1 MQATANKTSLRD
13 GSQMPSIGFGVFLI
27 PNSEVVAAVSTA
39 LACGYRHLDTA
50 SIYKN
55 EEGVGEAVRA
65 SNLPRKDIFI
75 TTKIWNDDQGTG
87 KTKAA
92 CFASLDRLGLDYL
105 DLVLIHWPVPR
116 RGLYVDTWREL
127 IDLRDKGHIK
137 SIGVSNFNPDHL
149 EAIIQ
154 ATGEVPVVNQIE
166 CHPWLQQTVLRT
178 FHANLGIVTQSWSPL
193 GRGKLLNEPIIKT
206 IAKKH
211 NSTEAQ
217 VIIAWHLKVG
227 NVVIP
232 KSITPSRIQ
241 ENYQASKINLDSDD
255 IAQILKLDA
264 GIRVGPD
271 PLQFK

>member
-13 GSQMPSIGFGVFLI
+13 GSQIPSIGFGVFLI

-105 DLVLIHWPVPR
+105 DLALIHWPVPG

-178 FHANLGIVTQSWSPL
+178 FHANLGIITQSWSPL

-255 IAQILKLDA
+255 ISQILKLDA

>member
-13 GSQMPSIGFGVFLI
+13 GSQIPSIGFGVFLI

-105 DLVLIHWPVPR
+105 DLALIHWPVPG

-255 IAQILKLDA
+255 ISQILKLDA
-264 GIRVGPD
+264 GIRVGPN

>member
-13 GSQMPSIGFGVFLI
+13 GSQIPSIGFGVFLI

-105 DLVLIHWPVPR
+105 DLALIHWPVPG

-137 SIGVSNFNPDHL
+137 SIGVSNFNTDHL

-255 IAQILKLDA
+255 ISQILKLDA

>member
-1 MQATANKTSLRD
+1 MQAPANKTSLRD
-13 GSQMPSIGFGVFLI
+13 GNQIPSIGFGVFLI

-39 LACGYRHLDTA
+39 LAYGYRHLDTA

-105 DLVLIHWPVPR
+105 DLVLIHWPVPG

-166 CHPWLQQTVLRT
+166 CHPWLQQTGLRT
-178 FHANLGIVTQSWSPL
+178 FHGNLGIVTQSWSPL
-193 GRGKLLNEPIIKT
+193 GRGKLLNEPIIKA
-206 IAKKH
+206 IATKH

>member
-13 GSQMPSIGFGVFLI
+13 GSQIPSIGFGVFLI

-105 DLVLIHWPVPR
+105 DLVLIHWPVPG

-206 IAKKH
+206 IAKNH
-211 NSTEAQ
+211 C
-217 VIIAWHLKVG
+217 
-227 NVVIP
+227 
-232 KSITPSRIQ
+232 R
-241 ENYQASKINLDSDD
+241 DSYT
-255 IAQILKLDA
+255 
-264 GIRVGPD
+264 
-271 PLQFK
+271 

>member
-1 MQATANKTSLRD
+1 MQAPANKTSLRD
-13 GSQMPSIGFGVFLI
+13 GNQIPSIGFGVFLI

-105 DLVLIHWPVPR
+105 DLVLIHWPVPG

-166 CHPWLQQTVLRT
+166 CHPWLQQTDLRT
-178 FHANLGIVTQSWSPL
+178 FHGNLGIVTQSWSPL
-193 GRGKLLNEPIIKT
+193 GRGKLLNEPIIKA
-206 IAKKH
+206 IATKH
-211 NSTEAQ
+211 NGTEAQ

>member
-1 MQATANKTSLRD
+1 MDAVVLNTSLLD
-13 GSQMPSIGFGVFLI
+13 GNQIPSIGFGVFLI

-39 LACGYRHLDTA
+39 LDCGYRHLDTA

-65 SNLPRKDIFI
+65 SNLPRNDIFI

-105 DLVLIHWPVPR
+105 DLVLIHWPVPG

-137 SIGVSNFNPDHL
+137 SIGVSNFNTDHL

>member
-1 MQATANKTSLRD
+1 MQAPANKTSLRD
-13 GSQMPSIGFGVFLI
+13 GNQIPSIGFGVFLI

-105 DLVLIHWPVPR
+105 DLVLIHWPVPG

-166 CHPWLQQTVLRT
+166 CHPWLQQTDLRT
-178 FHANLGIVTQSWSPL
+178 FHGNLGIVTQSWSPL
-193 GRGKLLNEPIIKT
+193 GRGKLLNEPIIKA
-206 IAKKH
+206 IATKH

>member
-1 MQATANKTSLRD
+1 MQAPANKTSLRD
-13 GSQMPSIGFGVFLI
+13 GNQIPSIGFGVFLI
-27 PNSEVVAAVSTA
+27 PNSEVAAAVSTA
-39 LACGYRHLDTA
+39 LAYGYRHLDTA

-105 DLVLIHWPVPR
+105 DLVLIHWPVPG

-166 CHPWLQQTVLRT
+166 CHPWLQQTGLRT
-178 FHANLGIVTQSWSPL
+178 FHGNLGIVTQSWSPL
-193 GRGKLLNEPIIKT
+193 GRGKLLNEPIIKA
-206 IAKKH
+206 IATKH

>member
-1 MQATANKTSLRD
+1 MQAPANKTSLRD
-13 GSQMPSIGFGVFLI
+13 GNQIPSIGFGVFLI
-27 PNSEVVAAVSTA
+27 PNSEVVAAVNTA

-65 SNLPRKDIFI
+65 SNLPRKDIFV

-105 DLVLIHWPVPR
+105 DLVLIHWPVPG

-166 CHPWLQQTVLRT
+166 CHPWLQQTDLRT
-178 FHANLGIVTQSWSPL
+178 FHGNLGIVTQSWSPL
-193 GRGKLLNEPIIKT
+193 GRGKLLNEPIIKA
-206 IAKKH
+206 IATKH

>member
-1 MQATANKTSLRD
+1 
-13 GSQMPSIGFGVFLI
+13 
-27 PNSEVVAAVSTA
+27 
-39 LACGYRHLDTA
+39 
-50 SIYKN
+50 
-55 EEGVGEAVRA
+55 
-65 SNLPRKDIFI
+65 
-75 TTKIWNDDQGTG
+75 
-87 KTKAA
+87 
-92 CFASLDRLGLDYL
+92 
-105 DLVLIHWPVPR
+105 
-116 RGLYVDTWREL
+116 VDTWREL

-166 CHPWLQQTVLRT
+166 CPPWLQQTGLRT
-178 FHANLGIVTQSWSPL
+178 FHGNLGIVTQSWSPL
-193 GRGKLLNEPIIKT
+193 GRGKLLNEPIIKA
-206 IAKKH
+206 IATKH

>member
-13 GSQMPSIGFGVFLI
+13 GSQIPSIGFGVFLI

-105 DLVLIHWPVPR
+105 DLALIHWPVPG

-255 IAQILKLDA
+255 ISQILKLDA

-271 PLQFK
+271 PLQLK

>member
-1 MQATANKTSLRD
+1 MQAPANKTSLRD
-13 GSQMPSIGFGVFLI
+13 GNQIPSIGFGVFLI

-105 DLVLIHWPVPR
+105 DLVLIHWPVPG

-166 CHPWLQQTVLRT
+166 CHPWLQQTDLRT
-178 FHANLGIVTQSWSPL
+178 FHGNLGIVTQSWSPL
-193 GRGKLLNEPIIKT
+193 GRGKLLNEPIIKA
-206 IAKKH
+206 IATKH

-255 IAQILKLDA
+255 ISQILKLDA

>member
-1 MQATANKTSLRD
+1 MQAPANNTSLRD
-13 GSQMPSIGFGVFLI
+13 GNQIPSIGFGVFLI

-65 SNLPRKDIFI
+65 SNLPRTDIFI

-105 DLVLIHWPVPR
+105 DLVLIHWPVPG

-127 IDLRDKGHIK
+127 IDLRDKGQIK

-166 CHPWLQQTVLRT
+166 CHPWLQQTDLRT
-178 FHANLGIVTQSWSPL
+178 FHGNLGIVTQSWSPL
-193 GRGKLLNEPIIKT
+193 GRGKLLNEPIIKA
-206 IAKKH
+206 IATKH

-264 GIRVGPD
+264 GIRIGPD

>member
-13 GSQMPSIGFGVFLI
+13 GSQIPSIGFGVFLI

-55 EEGVGEAVRA
+55 EEGVGEAVRV

-105 DLVLIHWPVPR
+105 DLALIHWPVPG

-255 IAQILKLDA
+255 ISQILKLDA

>member
-13 GSQMPSIGFGVFLI
+13 GSQIPSIGFGVFLI

-65 SNLPRKDIFI
+65 SNLPRNDIFI

-105 DLVLIHWPVPR
+105 DLALIHWPVPG

>member
-13 GSQMPSIGFGVFLI
+13 GSQIPSIGFGVFLI

-55 EEGVGEAVRA
+55 EEGVGEAVLA

-105 DLVLIHWPVPR
+105 DLALIHWPVPG

-154 ATGEVPVVNQIE
+154 AMGEVPVVNQIE

>member
-13 GSQMPSIGFGVFLI
+13 GSQIPSIGFGVFLI

-105 DLVLIHWPVPR
+105 DLALIHWPVPG

-241 ENYQASKINLDSDD
+241 ENYQAYKINLDSDD
-255 IAQILKLDA
+255 IAHILKLDA

>member
-1 MQATANKTSLRD
+1 MQTTANKTSLRD
-13 GSQMPSIGFGVFLI
+13 GSQIPSIGFGVFLI

-105 DLVLIHWPVPR
+105 DLVLIHWPVPG

-166 CHPWLQQTVLRT
+166 CHPWLQQTDLRT
-178 FHANLGIVTQSWSPL
+178 FHGNLGIVTQSWSPL
-193 GRGKLLNEPIIKT
+193 GRGKLLNEPIIKA
-206 IAKKH
+206 IATKH

-241 ENYQASKINLDSDD
+241 ENHQASKINLDSDD

>member
-13 GSQMPSIGFGVFLI
+13 GSQIPSIGFGVFLI

-105 DLVLIHWPVPR
+105 DLVLIHWPVPG

-255 IAQILKLDA
+255 ISQILKLDA

>member
-1 MQATANKTSLRD
+1 MQTTANKTSLRD
-13 GSQMPSIGFGVFLI
+13 GSQIPSIGFGVFLI

-65 SNLPRKDIFI
+65 SNLPRKNIFI

-105 DLVLIHWPVPR
+105 DLVLIHWPVPG

-166 CHPWLQQTVLRT
+166 CHPWLQQTDLRT
-178 FHANLGIVTQSWSPL
+178 FHGNLGIVTQSWSPL
-193 GRGKLLNEPIIKT
+193 GRGKLLNEPIIKA
-206 IAKKH
+206 IATKH

>member
-13 GSQMPSIGFGVFLI
+13 GSQIPSIGFGVFLI

-105 DLVLIHWPVPR
+105 DLVLIHWPVPG

-166 CHPWLQQTVLRT
+166 CHPWLQQTDLRT
-178 FHANLGIVTQSWSPL
+178 FHGNLGIVTQSWSPL
-193 GRGKLLNEPIIKT
+193 GRGKLLNEPIIKA
-206 IAKKH
+206 IATKH

>member
-1 MQATANKTSLRD
+1 MQAPANKTSLRD
-13 GSQMPSIGFGVFLI
+13 GSQIPSIGFGVFLI

-105 DLVLIHWPVPR
+105 DLALIHWPVPG

-166 CHPWLQQTVLRT
+166 CHPWLQQTDLRT
-178 FHANLGIVTQSWSPL
+178 FHGNLGIVTQSWSPL
-193 GRGKLLNEPIIKT
+193 GRGKLLNEPIIKA
-206 IAKKH
+206 IATKH

>member
-1 MQATANKTSLRD
+1 MQTTANKTSLRD
-13 GSQMPSIGFGVFLI
+13 GSQIPSIGFGVFLI

-105 DLVLIHWPVPR
+105 DLVLIHWPVPG

-166 CHPWLQQTVLRT
+166 CHPWLQQTDLRT
-178 FHANLGIVTQSWSPL
+178 FHGNLGVVTQSWSPL
-193 GRGKLLNEPIIKT
+193 GRGKLLNEPIIKA
-206 IAKKH
+206 IATKH